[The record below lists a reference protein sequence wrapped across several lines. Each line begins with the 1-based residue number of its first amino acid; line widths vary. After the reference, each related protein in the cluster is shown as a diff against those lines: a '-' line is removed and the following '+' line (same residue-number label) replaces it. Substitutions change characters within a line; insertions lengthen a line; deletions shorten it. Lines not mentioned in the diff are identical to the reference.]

1 MAQIE
6 LACKDIVFHFNKKH
20 LEDTTVPMWI
30 LMAKGKTYYVDH
42 VTSDL
47 PWTTKETPLNV
58 RTKGAIK
65 FKNALLRLENGSAEI
80 TELTEEDRE
89 RLSALLPIRI
99 HFRYKNEFL
108 WLLQHNEIKHGP
120 CMMYSG
126 GCGRNSYVI
135 EIAKDDLTMLAM
147 AYPNQFEILP
157 EDNPYYVWYG
167 EGKNGKEVFL
177 NPEFEGTIVDSK
189 TMDEWDNDDL
199 YEE

>member
-20 LEDTTVPMWI
+20 LEDDTVPMWI
-30 LMAKGKTYYVDH
+30 IMAKGKTYYVDH
-42 VTSDL
+42 VTSNL
-47 PWTTKETPLNV
+47 SWTTKETPLNV

-65 FKNALLRLENGSAEI
+65 FKNALLRLDDGNAEI

-89 RLSALLPIRI
+89 RLSALLPTRI

-108 WLLQHNEIKHGP
+108 WLLQHNGIKHGP
-120 CMMYSG
+120 CISFAG

-147 AYPNQFEILP
+147 AYANQFEILT
-157 EDNPYYVWYG
+157 EDSPFYQWYG
-167 EGKNGKEVFL
+167 DDRYGKEVFL
-177 NPEFEGTIVDSK
+177 NPEFEGHVIDSK
-189 TMDEWDNDDL
+189 TMTAWEDEDL
-199 YEE
+199 DE

>member
-1 MAQIE
+1 
-6 LACKDIVFHFNKKH
+6 VFHFNKKH

-42 VTSDL
+42 VTSNL

-65 FKNALLRLENGSAEI
+65 FKNALLRLEDGAAEI

-89 RLSALLPIRI
+89 RLSALLPTRI

-108 WLLQHNEIKHGP
+108 WLLQHNDIKHGP
-120 CMMYSG
+120 CMQYAGS
-126 GCGRNSYVI
+126 CGRNSYVI
-135 EIAKDDLTMLAM
+135 EIAKDDMTMLAM
-147 AYPNQFEILP
+147 TYPNQFEILS
-157 EDNPYYVWYG
+157 EDNPYYIWYG
-167 EGKNGKEVFL
+167 EGINGKEVFL
-177 NPEFEGTIVDSK
+177 NPDFEGIIVDSK
-189 TMDEWDNDDL
+189 TMDTWEDL

>member
-20 LEDTTVPMWI
+20 LEDDAVPMWI
-30 LMAKGKTYYVDH
+30 VMAKGKTYYVDH
-42 VTSDL
+42 VTSNL

-65 FKNALLRLENGSAEI
+65 FKNALLRLEDGSAEI
-80 TELTEEDRE
+80 MELTEEDRE
-89 RLSALLPIRI
+89 RLSALLPTRI

-120 CMMYSG
+120 CMMYAG

-135 EIAKDDLTMLAM
+135 EIEKDDLTMLAM
-147 AYPNQFEILP
+147 TYPNQFEILS
-157 EDNPYYVWYG
+157 EDNPYYQWYG
-167 EGKNGKEVFL
+167 EGINGKEVFL
-177 NPEFEGTIVDSK
+177 NPEFEGVIVDSK
-189 TMDEWDNDDL
+189 TMTAWEDEDL
-199 YEE
+199 DE